1 MSFSCLFSVDW
12 RIQCTPSSLKEP
24 TPKLAPKPKKRPEPV
39 AGAGGKEW
47 EWRLEHRGSKWQQD
61 FLKQFFKVS
70 QKYSKLKMDENG
82 TNVLLMNITGACHN
96 HRVRRYL

>member
-12 RIQCTPSSLKEP
+12 RIRYTPSSLKEP

-47 EWRLEHRGSKWQQD
+47 EWRLDEHRGSTWQQD
-61 FLKQFFKVS
+61 MQFLKLS
-70 QKYSKLKMDENG
+70 QKIFEIENG
-82 TNVLLMNITGACHN
+82 WEWHECPFDE
-96 HRVRRYL
+96 YYWY